1 MNRFFLFISLCF
13 CLSTATAQSLIQ
25 QLGGTP
31 TQFTIVLDDQPLEV
45 AEQYIIKRAVS
56 RYKSGSK
63 LDGGY
68 GYGYG
73 YESYHLEFSLE
84 AVRLDKES
92 RRKRS
97 TSASYR
103 LAFLDENG
111 KVLGFS
117 TRTVK
122 ALLRFSNSDTER
134 LNCYNID
141 LKGIPLTIL
150 GNCKTIKLT
159 IRD

>member
-1 MNRFFLFISLCF
+1 MKRFYLLIGLCCCLFPL
-13 CLSTATAQSLIQ
+13 TAQSLIQ

-31 TQFTIVLDDQPLEV
+31 TQFTIMLDDQPLEMV
-45 AEQYIIKRAVS
+45 NQYIIKRAVS
-56 RYKSGSK
+56 RHKSGSK

-84 AVRLDKES
+84 LVRLDIDS
-92 RRKRS
+92 RRNRS

-111 KVLGFS
+111 NVLGFS

-122 ALLRFSNSDTER
+122 ALLRFSNSDSER

-150 GNCKTIKLT
+150 ENCKTIKLT